1 MPLQPLLLQTNL
13 SIIIEGKVNGL
24 LILYSI
30 LAVIFDDLH
39 KLADSLRDLRLFF
52 EFALYWSAIVS
63 VEQISHWPSFFQRE
77 SSGFLFLH
85 FYSIESTLFVIEQII
100 VNLILLL
107 NLLCCCLGCLNLT
120 IIFCVK
126 YGGQLRFLLLDF
138 CRVGQFCLLRNVSQ
152 IFEGFSRLENFAL
165 LANNYA

>member
-13 SIIIEGKVNGL
+13 SIIIEGEVNGL
-24 LILYSI
+24 LILFST

-63 VEQISHWPSFFQRE
+63 VEQIPHWSSFFQRE

-85 FYSIESTLFVIEQII
+85 FYSIEGTFSVIEQII
-100 VNLILLL
+100 NLILLL
-107 NLLCCCLGCLNLT
+107 NLLCCCLGCVNLT

-126 YGGQLRFLLLDF
+126 YGGQLRFLLLNF
-138 CRVGQFCLLRNVSQ
+138 CRVGQFCLLGNVSQ

>member
-13 SIIIEGKVNGL
+13 SIIIEGEVNGL
-24 LILYSI
+24 LILLSI

-52 EFALYWSAIVS
+52 EFALYWSAIVL
-63 VEQISHWPSFFQRE
+63 VKQIPHWPSFFQRK

-85 FYSIESTLFVIEQII
+85 FYSIEGTFSVIEQII
-100 VNLILLL
+100 NLILLL

-138 CRVGQFCLLRNVSQ
+138 CRVGQSFLLRNVSQ
-152 IFEGFSRLENFAL
+152 ILEGFSRLENFAL